1 MSATHTHTMWHVN
14 PLPDMQGCPARQ
26 RTSGS
31 VITFNCMN
39 TAVCRRASWARSVP
53 KPPPE
58 PHKATGLPCIGAGP
72 STRGLEAQSSAFC
85 NNTAPTKRCQMGF
98 MRCGG
103 CVRSNEPSWVRSW
116 SSYLRATH
124 TERAVS
130 HARKMACG
138 RASRQPRRP
147 RTYTQERQGC
157 TRLRHGGPCG
167 NSTRFPGRHQ
177 RCTGLEQPCLSMK
190 QEPPLVQRAARTF
203 IEQRQ
208 VHIDEREGFEIVT
221 RFDKLGH
228 GAQQPCVGARF
239 PNRTTEGD
247 NLQQTISLR
256 AAAEPAAKPAR
267 TSTASHLQ
275 ACRLALR
282 CHGRW
287 GVYVVRFSWRGCE

>member
-1 MSATHTHTMWHVN
+1 MWHVN

-116 SSYLRATH
+116 SSYLREGH
-124 TERAVS
+124 TRNE
-130 HARKMACG
+130 
-138 RASRQPRRP
+138 
-147 RTYTQERQGC
+147 
-157 TRLRHGGPCG
+157 
-167 NSTRFPGRHQ
+167 
-177 RCTGLEQPCLSMK
+177 
-190 QEPPLVQRAARTF
+190 
-203 IEQRQ
+203 
-208 VHIDEREGFEIVT
+208 
-221 RFDKLGH
+221 
-228 GAQQPCVGARF
+228 
-239 PNRTTEGD
+239 
-247 NLQQTISLR
+247 
-256 AAAEPAAKPAR
+256 
-267 TSTASHLQ
+267 
-275 ACRLALR
+275 RLATRGKGPLDVRVGSRAGLVRTLR
-282 CHGRW
+282 NGKDVRVCATESLAEFQHAFRGSISGVQVW
-287 GVYVVRFSWRGCE
+287 GSRAYQ